1 LLREGLALGA
11 YHTQTAW
18 SPVAILI
25 VDDAPQWRHLS
36 PAIGLCWVHEGRHY
50 KKLVPVVGCLARIAA
65 RFVGRF
71 WRYYD
76 QLRAYQAA
84 PDAARARWLR
94 AKFRRLF
101 STVTAYQELNEVIA
115 RTKAKEAELLAV
127 LAAPHIPLHNNAAEL
142 GARVRVRK
150 RDVSFGP
157 RSPAG
162 LKAWDTFMT
171 LVETTRK
178 VGVNFYAYVRDRL
191 RGRGAIP
198 PLAEL
203 VTQTAATLQ
212 LIPA

>member
-1 LLREGLALGA
+1 V
-11 YHTQTAW
+11 
-18 SPVAILI
+18 VARPG
-25 VDDAPQWRHLS
+25 VERSRDH
-36 PAIGLCWVHEGRHY
+36 GTV
-50 KKLVPVVGCLARIAA
+50 K
-65 RFVGRF
+65 RF
-71 WRYYD
+71 WRYYE

-84 PDAARARWLR
+84 PAAGRARWLR

-115 RTKAKEAELLAV
+115 RTKAKEAELLRV
-127 LAAPHIPLHNNAAEL
+127 LEAPQIPLHNNAAEL

-150 RDVSFGP
+150 RDVSYGS

-178 VGVNFYAYVRDRL
+178 VGVNFHAYVRDRL
-191 RGRGAIP
+191 RGGGQIP

-203 VTQTAATLQ
+203 VAQTAAALQ
-212 LIPA
+212 LLPA